1 MDLVYLDNDLKR
13 QYLER
18 NMLVSFVKG
27 KNDFITFCDICEKK
41 LKGSLR
47 ISKNDRAYSVSVKK
61 GEFHH
66 LDGNPT
72 NDVIE
77 NIRLFCYR
85 CHKIVHLWGILQRW
99 MDQTGKTVKDL
110 PDSRKLKPMKYRKY

>member
-1 MDLVYLDNDLKR
+1 MDLINLDNDLKR
-13 QYLER
+13 QYLEK

-27 KNDFITFCDICEKK
+27 KNNFVTYCDVCKKK
-41 LKGSLR
+41 LKGTLR
-47 ISKNDRAYSVSVKK
+47 ISKNERAYAVSIDKA
-61 GEFHH
+61 EFHH

-72 NDVIE
+72 NDIIE
-77 NIRLFCYR
+77 NVKLFCYR

-110 PDSRKLKPMKYRKY
+110 PDARKLKPMKYRRY